1 MEYITTELIKVLA
14 EGNNLREFFRQHLE
28 KAVNKLLEHELTV
41 FLDYEKYD
49 PTGYNS
55 GNSRNGFYERIINSE
70 FGKLTVRIPRD
81 RAGEFKHDLFSPYQE
96 TTDDLETTIIQLYK
110 KGITTREI
118 VDLIH
123 NMYGHHYSAQTISNI
138 TKLVEEDVK
147 VFHERQVKSRYV
159 AIFCDATFISVR
171 RDNVSREAVHVLI
184 GIDYEGKKEVL
195 DYNIYPTE
203 SKNNYKEMLEDLKTR
218 GLNHVLLFV
227 SDDLTQLEEAVLES
241 FPMAKH
247 QACWTHLSRNV
258 LNKVRVKDKAEV
270 GEDFKKIHQAK
281 NLESALEKYNE
292 FLEKWFNRYPK
303 VKKALEKHDN
313 LFTYLEFPKEIQ
325 RSI

>member
-1 MEYITTELIKVLA
+1 
-14 EGNNLREFFRQHLE
+14 
-28 KAVNKLLEHELTV
+28 
-41 FLDYEKYD
+41 
-49 PTGYNS
+49 
-55 GNSRNGFYERIINSE
+55 
-70 FGKLTVRIPRD
+70 
-81 RAGEFKHDLFSPYQE
+81 
-96 TTDDLETTIIQLYK
+96 
-110 KGITTREI
+110 
-118 VDLIH
+118 
-123 NMYGHHYSAQTISNI
+123 MYGHHYSAQTIYNI

-147 VFHERQVKSRYV
+147 AFHERQVKSRYV

-171 RDNVSREAVHVLI
+171 RDSVSREAVHVLI

-292 FLEKWFNRYPK
+292 FLEKWSNRYPK
-303 VKKALEKHDN
+303 VKKALEKYDN

-325 RSI
+325 RSIYTNDIDENFNKQIKKKTKVKEQFPNEDSLDRTICTVAMEYNEKFGNRVHKYYGLVRDELEEIYEKTLECQ